1 MEYHGYASDWDR
13 VVLRGDLAGRQFLAF
28 WLKDGR
34 VLAGMNA
41 NLWDQGEDIKALV
54 RSGAIIN
61 AESLADSSIPLAE
74 LT

>member
-1 MEYHGYASDWDR
+1 
-13 VVLRGDLAGRQFLAF
+13 VVLRGDVAGREFLAF

-41 NLWDQGEDIKALV
+41 NLWDQGDQIKALV

>member
-13 VVLRGDLAGRQFLAF
+13 VVLRGDVAGRQFLAF
-28 WLKDGR
+28 WVKDGR

-41 NLWDQGEDIKALV
+41 NLWDQGDQIKALV

>member
-13 VVLRGDLAGRQFLAF
+13 VVLRGDLAGREFLAF

-41 NLWDQGEDIKALV
+41 NLWDQGDQIKALV

>member
-1 MEYHGYASDWDR
+1 
-13 VVLRGDLAGRQFLAF
+13 
-28 WLKDGR
+28 

-41 NLWDQGEDIKALV
+41 NLWDLGEDIQALV